1 MSYFIASYKAN
12 SPRFTDLD
20 NAFLDI
26 VPEII
31 KKDHFAHNGNQ
42 TFLSIY
48 GTKKAINDIFI
59 HNDETGSWISII
71 GTPLLELRNEE
82 ENHSLLRAFF
92 DNPETFI
99 KERIDGCWCILAYN
113 AIEDNFYACTDYNN
127 TIPIYY
133 SNNDDGIYFSSHEL
147 ALARFLG
154 NPIDPLGFSMAIQLM
169 LTWGSYT
176 RFKDIKKL
184 LPAQIITF
192 KGFERTY
199 SNQYWNA
206 SEEKQWPG
214 KFDDVVH
221 DWLDILKKSVY
232 AYYKSSKNKTVLC
245 DITGGEDSRL
255 ILSTV
260 HNLGIPFIATVDG
273 NEDHLD
279 VIIAKRLSNQGGFQL
294 MVRPQPLLPE
304 ELLLTKAIDISLF
317 EDAYQDYFASYIEYT
332 SNLLVPSI
340 NYDYVKYCGDP
351 GGEIFRGS
359 YYLRGKALFPSSSG
373 KFDYVFFTKMKFLL
387 DFFPGLLKFPDEEV
401 KQLIFKM
408 IEGAIKEVNEFP
420 LGIKIDHLLRVF
432 QVCNMGLI
440 YKIPRYKPLASRD
453 LTKSIYKIPP
463 KYKREGRLTKACT
476 EILYPEIALVKTQKG
491 VPTVRKDILRSYL
504 FIPEYIWTIKLVTSG
519 ALTRLLKWKNPSKL
533 NLNWERNSGTIRA
546 LLTNPP
552 YSKWF
557 SSCDSMITGSLYES
571 NSLDSI
577 LADARERKTRYVPTL
592 GRIISQELA
601 CRWVYKEY

>member
-12 SPRFTDLD
+12 SYRFTDLD

-31 KKDHFAHNGNQ
+31 KKDVFAHNGNQ

-59 HNDETGSWISII
+59 HNEETGSWISII

-99 KERIDGCWCILAYN
+99 KEKIDGCWCILAYD
-113 AIEDNFYACTDYNN
+113 AIVDNFYACTDYNN

-133 SNNDDGIYFSSHEL
+133 SKNDDGIYFSSHEL
-147 ALARFLG
+147 ALARFLSS
-154 NPIDPLGFSMAIQLM
+154 PIDPLGFSMAVQLM

-199 SNQYWNA
+199 NNQYWNA
-206 SEEKQWPG
+206 SEEKQGPG
-214 KFDDVVH
+214 KFDDVIH

-279 VIIAKRLSNQGGFQL
+279 VIIAKQLANNGGFQL
-294 MVRPQPLLPE
+294 MVRPKPLLSE
-304 ELLLTKAIDISLF
+304 DILLEKAVDISIF
-317 EDAYQDYFASYIEYT
+317 EDAYRDYFSSCTDYALY
-332 SNLLVPSI
+332 LLTPRI

-359 YYLRGKALFPSSSG
+359 YYLRGKAIFPSSSG
-373 KFDYVFFTKMKFLL
+373 KFDHIFFTKMKFLL
-387 DFFPGLLKFPDEEV
+387 DFYPGLFKFPDEEV
-401 KQLIFKM
+401 RQLIFNM
-408 IEGAIKEVNEFP
+408 VERAINEVSDFP

-453 LTKSIYKIPP
+453 LTKSIYKIAP

-476 EILYPEIALVKTQKG
+476 EILYPEIAYVKTQKG
-491 VPTVRKDILRSYL
+491 VPTIRKNFLRYHY
-504 FIPEYIWTIKLVTSG
+504 FIPENIWTLKSIATG
-519 ALTRLLKWKNPSKL
+519 TLTRLLKLKDSNKL
-533 NLNWERNSGTIRA
+533 NLNWDRNSGTIKA
-546 LLTNPP
+546 LLMNSP

-557 SSCDSMITGSLYES
+557 SSCDSMITGGLYNSKSL
-571 NSLDSI
+571 NSLLI
-577 LADARERKTRYVPTL
+577 DAREKRTRFVYTL

-601 CRWVYKEY
+601 FRWVYKEL